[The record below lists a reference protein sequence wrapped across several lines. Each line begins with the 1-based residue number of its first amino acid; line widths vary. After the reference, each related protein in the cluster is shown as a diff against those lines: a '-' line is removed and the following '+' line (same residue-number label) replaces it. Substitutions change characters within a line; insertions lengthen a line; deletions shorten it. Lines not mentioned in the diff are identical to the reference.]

1 MTPTWMKANGP
12 AGVAAQPESA
22 RTPAFWRT
30 RIWAMTGAEWC
41 LFGAVLLY
49 LVTLAPTK
57 GLAPRD
63 FDNGNPRDPNIFEHP
78 FRKRALGAH
87 INGIETFPFFA
98 AAVLLAEFRNAPQVW
113 VDGISIGFL
122 MLRVAFVAAYVGNRP
137 TLRTVLWNAAFA
149 FNLGLFFLSG
159 YGVQGA
165 LIAMAI
171 GIAWAL
177 ALWPMLSSLKPT
189 TSL

>member
-1 MTPTWMKANGP
+1 
-12 AGVAAQPESA
+12 
-22 RTPAFWRT
+22 
-30 RIWAMTGAEWC
+30 MTGAEWC

-57 GLAPRD
+57 GFAPRE
-63 FDNGNPRDPNIFEHP
+63 FDNANPRDPKFFQHP
-78 FRKRALGAH
+78 VRKRALGAH

-98 AAVLLAEFRNAPQVW
+98 AAVLLAEFRNAPQGW
-113 VDGISIGFL
+113 VDGLAFGFL
-122 MLRVAFVAAYVGNRP
+122 VTRVAFVAAYVGNRP

-159 YGVQGA
+159 YGVRGA
-165 LIAMAI
+165 LIATAI

-177 ALWPMLSSLKPT
+177 ALWPMLSGLKPYAST
-189 TSL
+189 

>member
-1 MTPTWMKANGP
+1 
-12 AGVAAQPESA
+12 
-22 RTPAFWRT
+22 
-30 RIWAMTGAEWC
+30 MTGAEWC

-57 GLAPRD
+57 GLAPRE
-63 FDNGNPRDPNIFEHP
+63 FDNANPRDPKFFEQP
-78 FRKRALGAH
+78 IRKRALGAH

-98 AAVLLAEFRNAPQVW
+98 AAVLLAEFRHAPQDW
-113 VDGISIGFL
+113 VDGLALAFL
-122 MLRVAFVAAYVGNRP
+122 LTRVAFVAAYVGDRP

-159 YGVQGA
+159 YGLRGA
-165 LIAMAI
+165 LVATTI

-177 ALWPMLSSLKPT
+177 ALWPMLCGLKPPAST
-189 TSL
+189 